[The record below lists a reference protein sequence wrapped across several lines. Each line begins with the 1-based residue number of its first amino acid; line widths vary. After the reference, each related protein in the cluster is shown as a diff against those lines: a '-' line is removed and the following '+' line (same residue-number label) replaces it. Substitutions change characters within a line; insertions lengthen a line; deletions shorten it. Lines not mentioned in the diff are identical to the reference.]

1 MESSRICLSSLGST
15 GTEFLYLDALN
26 RQAMMMVLLQLL
38 PCAVGLQTCHCLQQ
52 HTGIHSLVEVNQAIL
67 ACILYFMKYEM

>member
-26 RQAMMMVLLQLL
+26 RQAMMMVVLL

-52 HTGIHSLVEVNQAIL
+52 HTGIHSENHELGE
-67 ACILYFMKYEM
+67 LYGSITVTR